1 MLDKVED
8 NHETNLLKVSSI
20 AAYIWALCNV
30 RPNKVSLI
38 KSVLENLYTT
48 YTRLSGYTRQR
59 KDSKFLAELGIFKTH
74 LAGLFDI
81 KCSVQDHETLQNTMF
96 MGVGIEKEDLNFY
109 ENQKL
114 TPPVGNCYQAFD
126 RHSAA
131 KSGRLKTKTVLQT
144 SANEH
149 ESEHCEDVIRFIN
162 SEFSTTRSNCS
173 QSPTEF
179 ETTLYEFTNPE
190 IYNPAEN
197 IRHVRHDRRTVK
209 PEIYRAA
216 QTLSLLYKMSGR
228 QIEGAFI
235 VVSGLFGRRWR
246 PFVAHSEVDENTLPA
261 LVDLKR
267 KRSDTDAPAVNG
279 RVSFLVKPQTWSL
292 LLVLLT
298 WPKSFF

>member
-1 MLDKVED
+1 MLNKVED

-20 AAYIWALCNV
+20 VAYIWTLCNV
-30 RPNKVSLI
+30 RPIKVSLI
-38 KSVLENLYTT
+38 KSDLEHLYTT

-74 LAGLFDI
+74 LVGLFDI
-81 KCSVQDHETLQNTMF
+81 KCSVEDHETLQNTTY
-96 MGVGIEKEDLNFY
+96 MGVGIEKEDLKFY

-114 TPPVGNCYQAFD
+114 SPPVGSCYQAFD

-144 SANEH
+144 SANAQLQHYEDVPQYD
-149 ESEHCEDVIRFIN
+149 EDVIRFVN
-162 SEFSTTRSNCS
+162 AEFSTTRSNSS
-173 QSPTEF
+173 QSPTDF

-190 IYNPAEN
+190 IVNPAEN
-197 IRHVRHDRRTVK
+197 IRHVRQDRRTVK

-267 KRSDTDAPAVNG
+267 KRSDVPAVND
-279 RVSFLVKPQTWSL
+279 RVSFLVKLYL
-292 LLVLLT
+292 L
-298 WPKSFF
+298 W